1 MSTGDEALRTEEVA
15 QPDEGALA
23 LASCRQQGKMAMV
36 RIPLPTRVVLAWS
49 VATMLNMGRMRQP
62 ARKARGEMVDRC
74 FERCGSPSMRD
85 FAAGADCDDE
95 SAQQVSM
102 EMARPKMRAA

>member
-1 MSTGDEALRTEEVA
+1 LRTEELA
-15 QPDEGALA
+15 QPGEGARAGVQQAAREDGNGARPSSDEGGA
-23 LASCRQQGKMAMV
+23 G
-36 RIPLPTRVVLAWS
+36 
-49 VATMLNMGRMRQP
+49 MRQP

>member
-23 LASCRQQGKMAMV
+23 LASCRQQGKMATV

-49 VATMLNMGRMRQP
+49 VATMFVATDHGKDVAAGQKN
-62 ARKARGEMVDRC
+62 KRGDGGLVLREVRLA
-74 FERCGSPSMRD
+74 FNEGLRSRCGR
-85 FAAGADCDDE
+85 
-95 SAQQVSM
+95 
-102 EMARPKMRAA
+102 R